1 MELMVPPLS
10 QKWLFFSNLGQ
21 GLSQNVGFFFI
32 IYPILK
38 DGFLDKMSALSNKK
52 STSVLV
58 YRFHN
63 FVQILFE
70 KSLFH

>member
-38 DGFLDKMSALSNKK
+38 DGFLDKIIALSNKK
-52 STSVLV
+52 STFVLV
-58 YRFHN
+58 YGFLTIVLSQLCPN
-63 FVQILFE
+63 TV
-70 KSLFH
+70 